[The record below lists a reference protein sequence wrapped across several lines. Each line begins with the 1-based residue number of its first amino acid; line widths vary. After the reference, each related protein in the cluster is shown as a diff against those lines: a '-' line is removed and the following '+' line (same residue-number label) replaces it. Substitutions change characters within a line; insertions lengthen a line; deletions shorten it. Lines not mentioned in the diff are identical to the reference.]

1 MSGGGRVSRAS
12 SKYRVLMSIN
22 AVLPLL
28 KLSQHRYAAQLAAR
42 LRQHTPTTTL
52 VGILPAGRLHLGVG
66 GRVLLVVIC
75 IRDDAAGQVALRG
88 GQADPRPLAG
98 HQNRKSVFPEF
109 SEALGGPVVEVDV
122 AGIVRSLEAPVKE
135 APRSWSPNPPY
146 FNAERHELNVVK
158 AFSPPPHHCSLGPS
172 L

>member
-1 MSGGGRVSRAS
+1 MSF
-12 SKYRVLMSIN
+12 N

-42 LRQHTPTTTL
+42 LRQHTPTTI
-52 VGILPAGRLHLGVG
+52 GILPAGRLHLGVG

-75 IRDDAAGQVALRG
+75 IRDDAAGQGALRG

-122 AGIVRSLEAPVKE
+122 ASIVRSGEAPVKE
-135 APRSWSPNPPY
+135 APRSWLP
-146 FNAERHELNVVK
+146 LLQ
-158 AFSPPPHHCSLGPS
+158 C
-172 L
+172 

>member
-1 MSGGGRVSRAS
+1 
-12 SKYRVLMSIN
+12 MSIN

-42 LRQHTPTTTL
+42 LRQHTPITTL

-66 GRVLLVVIC
+66 GRVLLVAIC

-98 HQNRKSVFPEF
+98 HQDF
-109 SEALGGPVVEVDV
+109 L
-122 AGIVRSLEAPVKE
+122 SLAAAWVTMG
-135 APRSWSPNPPY
+135 ARYYWY
-146 FNAERHELNVVK
+146 W
-158 AFSPPPHHCSLGPS
+158 
-172 L
+172 